1 MKQLTGYLN
10 IDKVSLTYP
19 DFLMITENACKN
31 IRERYYEK
39 LDKDTVYTSFTIGL
53 RDGEILIRKLPYH

>member
-19 DFLMITENACKN
+19 DFLMITKNACKN

-39 LDKDTVYTSFTIGL
+39 LDKDTVYTKYMSYQV
-53 RDGEILIRKLPYH
+53 RKHRKQIY

>member
-19 DFLMITENACKN
+19 DFLMITENTCKN
-31 IRERYYEK
+31 IREHYYEK
-39 LDKDTVYTSFTIGL
+39 LDKDFVMVRF
-53 RDGEILIRKLPYH
+53 